1 MDRIRI
7 VVMPARERAA
17 RRRLFDAIEETLP
30 VRFVGGDTGDLA
42 GAGGVFLLADAA
54 SQAGAVPPDVPCLV
68 AFGDE
73 TPAPAGTSPGPV
85 LSLRRGEPLDARLHG
100 LQLHDPAVAD
110 APALLVEDRRAVLA
124 GCGRRPLWISDRQQ
138 SGVRDHVAAAP
149 AELREEEC
157 LRDRLCDGRFLAVA
171 ALVHFVRAVCAP
183 TGWRPPPLRACFLFD
198 DPNLHWGSYGHLRYR
213 ELVGHADR
221 FGYHVAFATVPLDG
235 WWAHPRTAR
244 LFRERSD
251 RLSLVFHG
259 NDHTRL
265 ELDRPAGAAAR
276 RALVAQAVRRIGA
289 FERRSGVS
297 VGRVMVA
304 PHGVCSQ
311 EMARE
316 LVPFGFDALCISRP
330 YPWLAR
336 PPRSWLAR
344 PAGSSQLAGW
354 DPASVVDD
362 GLPVL
367 LRRAFSEP
375 VEDLPLRAF
384 LDQPLILYGHHGDM
398 AGGLDRLAELAGV
411 VGRLGDVDWMSPAQI
426 AASNVTTRLE
436 GDGLRVRLFT
446 RRARLQIPGGVA
458 RIVVETPS
466 LVGEASKDSVR
477 CGTGENGAASAQ
489 LRDGTASFEID
500 ARAVEIRLIAEDAV
514 DAAAVMAPPRRGWKI
529 ARRLMV
535 ETRDRLTP
543 VYRKTVGQAAR
554 GRA

>member
-17 RRRLFDAIEETLP
+17 RKRLFDALEETLP
-30 VRFVGGDTGDLA
+30 VRFVGGESGDLA
-42 GAGGVFLLADAA
+42 GAGGAFVLAEAA
-54 SQAGAVPPDVPCLV
+54 PQAGAVPPGVPCLV
-68 AFGDE
+68 AFGE
-73 TPAPAGTSPGPV
+73 EAPEAAGASRGPV

-100 LQLHDPAVAD
+100 LRLHDPAVAD
-110 APALLVEDRRAVLA
+110 ARALAVEDRQEVLA
-124 GCGRRPLWISDRQQ
+124 ARGRRPLWICDRRG
-138 SGVRDHVAAAP
+138 SGVRDQVAAAP
-149 AELREEEC
+149 AELGEEEC

-171 ALVHFVRAVCAP
+171 ALVHFVRAICAP

-235 WWAHPRTAR
+235 WCAHPRTAR

-265 ELDRPAGAAAR
+265 ELDRPAGAAQR

-289 FERRSGVS
+289 FERRSGVP
-297 VGRVMVA
+297 VGRIMVA

-354 DPASVVDD
+354 DPASVVDR

-375 VEDLPLRAF
+375 LEDLPLRAF

-411 VGRLGDVDWMSPAQI
+411 VGRLGNVEWMSPARI

-436 GDGLRVRLFT
+436 GDELRVRLFT
-446 RRARLQIPGGVA
+446 RRARLQVPDGVA

-466 LVGEASKDSVR
+466 LAGAASRDSVR
-477 CGTGENGAASAQ
+477 WSTGAAGATSVQ
-489 LRDGTASFEID
+489 LRDGTASFQID
-500 ARAVEIRLIAEDAV
+500 ARAVEIRLVSEDAV
-514 DAAAVMAPPRRGWKI
+514 DATTVPSPPRRGWTI
-529 ARRLMV
+529 ARRLLV

-543 VYRKTVGQAAR
+543 VYRKTVG
-554 GRA
+554 